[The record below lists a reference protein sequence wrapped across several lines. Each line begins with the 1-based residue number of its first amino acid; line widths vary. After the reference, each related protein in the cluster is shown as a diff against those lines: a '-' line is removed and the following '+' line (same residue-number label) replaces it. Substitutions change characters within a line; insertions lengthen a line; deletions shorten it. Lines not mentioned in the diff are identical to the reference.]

1 MPNFIDTYWLLGYI
15 GMDIKSYIWEIF
27 LLMSDQ
33 TQELKESEDYVIL
46 YEYLDW
52 MYTVNDP
59 VDVK

>member
-1 MPNFIDTYWLLGYI
+1 
-15 GMDIKSYIWEIF
+15 
-27 LLMSDQ
+27 MSDQ